1 VAVRA
6 AGPPAL
12 AVGIDVGGTFTDL
25 AAIAEDGRVRT
36 AKVLS
41 RPADQSVGVLDALA
55 ALGEPAS
62 SVARVVHGTTVVTNL
77 LLERTGARVAFC
89 GTAGHTD
96 VLHLRR
102 QDRASLYD
110 LAAHHPPPLVAR
122 ADCVPVAERTGPAA
136 SSSRSPTRRF
146 ARSWTRCARRGPEA
160 VAVTLLHAYA
170 HPGHERRLV
179 DALARALPGVAVV
192 ASHEVH
198 PEPREF
204 ERASTTAAEAY
215 ARPRVARYVARLAER
230 LAEGGY
236 PAPGVMTSG
245 GGVRAA
251 AEAAAAAAALALSG
265 PAGGVVGAAA
275 ACAALGIDDALT
287 LDVGGTSADVGL
299 VLGGAPL
306 VEAGGDVAGRAD
318 RAAAGARRHRVR
330 GRRQRRVG
338 GRRGRAARRPA
349 ERGRGAGPRGVRAR
363 RRRGDRDRRARRARP
378 HRRAPAERRRDA
390 RRGARPR
397 RAARARRAAGR
408 ASAQR
413 VPGPGGRARA
423 RGGRRRGGGARA
435 PARERRARRGP
446 ARARARR
453 LRRRGGLH
461 ACALAER
468 VGTTRVLVPPHA
480 GVLSAV
486 GLAAAPDRR
495 DALASVLRPA
505 DGLSAADL
513 TELVAELA
521 RRAGAGA
528 GRQTWVRARYSGQG
542 HEIEVPVSAGDD
554 GAAVARRFAELHAR
568 RTGFTLERGVEV
580 TSARHAAST
589 PGAAPRFARAGPAG
603 DGGAVVRDGGGVAR
617 ARDAA
622 CAAGLVVQG
631 PATIALADATVLV
644 PAGWAARALETGGWM
659 LEAA

>member
-1 VAVRA
+1 VAARA
-6 AGPPAL
+6 AGPPSL
-12 AVGIDVGGTFTDL
+12 AVGVDVGGTFTDL

-55 ALGEPAS
+55 ALGEPGSA
-62 SVARVVHGTTVVTNL
+62 VARVVHGTTVVTNL

-122 ADCVPVAERTGPAA
+122 ADCVPVAERTGPGGVVEPLTDAA
-136 SSSRSPTRRF
+136 VRAVVDAVR
-146 ARSWTRCARRGPEA
+146 ARGPEA

-170 HPGHERRLV
+170 HPGHERRLA

-230 LAEGGY
+230 LADGGY

-287 LDVGGTSADVGL
+287 LDVGGTSADLGL

-306 VEAGGDVAGRAD
+306 VEAGGDVAGVPIALPRVLVDTVSAGGGSVGWVD
-318 RAAAGARRHRVR
+318 DAGALR
-330 GRRQRRVG
+330 
-338 GRRGRAARRPA
+338 
-349 ERGRGAGPRGVRAR
+349 AGPRSAGAVPGPAAFG
-363 RRRGDRDRRARRARP
+363 RGG
-378 HRRAPAERRRDA
+378 AEATVTDAHVVLGHIDA
-390 RRGARPR
+390 RRLSGGVTLD
-397 RAARARRAAGR
+397 AARAHAALRALAERIGG
-408 ASAQR
+408 AAATDAR
-413 VPGPGGRARA
+413 VLEVARA
-423 RGGRRRGGGARA
+423 LVAAADAAMARALRRVSVERGVDPRGLVLVAFGGG
-435 PARERRARRGP
+435 GP
-446 ARARARR
+446 
-453 LRRRGGLH
+453 LH

-468 VGTTRVLVPPHA
+468 VGVTRVLVPPHA

-495 DALASVLRPA
+495 EALASVVRPA
-505 DGLSAADL
+505 DALSAEDVRAVVD
-513 TELVAELA
+513 TLA

-528 GRQTWVRARYSGQG
+528 GRQTWVRARYAGQG
-542 HEIEVPVSAGDD
+542 HELEVPVRDGDD
-554 GAAVARRFAELHAR
+554 GPALAARFAAVHRARS
-568 RTGFTLERGVEV
+568 GFTLPSPVEV
-580 TSARHAAST
+580 VSARHAAST
-589 PGAAPRFARAGPAG
+589 PGARPRFERPAPVPN
-603 DGGAVVRDGGGVAR
+603 DSRDGGGAR
-617 ARDAA
+617 AHARDEHAS
-622 CAAGLVVQG
+622 AGDVVRG
-631 PATIALADATVLV
+631 PATVALADATVLV
-644 PAGWAARALETGGWM
+644 PGGWAATALPTGGWM
-659 LEAA
+659 VAA